1 VADKPADDREKRK
14 ERTMD
19 SRYFQQGARPAVRA
33 PLLTACAQT
42 TPPPASDTTRIEQR
56 LNDIERRVELLESR
70 PQVQAPLRTREDIL
84 EHRERPDRGAG
95 QADDQDDRSASRDPG
110 HRPAIAHP
118 RPATEIHRALN
129 PALMMGQA

>member
-1 VADKPADDREKRK
+1 MIHGISSKTRVLLCAL
-14 ERTMD
+14 
-19 SRYFQQGARPAVRA
+19 

-84 EHRERPDRGAG
+84 EHRERLTAERVRLMTRSPDQLRAIRDLGRHMRS
-95 QADDQDDRSASRDPG
+95 QDLQEKSIEP
-110 HRPAIAHP
+110 
-118 RPATEIHRALN
+118 
-129 PALMMGQA
+129 